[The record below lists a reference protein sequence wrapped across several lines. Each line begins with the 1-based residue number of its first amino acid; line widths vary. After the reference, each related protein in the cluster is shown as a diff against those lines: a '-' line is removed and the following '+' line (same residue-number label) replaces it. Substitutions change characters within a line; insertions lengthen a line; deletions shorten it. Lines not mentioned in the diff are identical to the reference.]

1 MLGSSNDAAIVRS
14 TIELSRSLGLGVVAE
29 GVETEQTW
37 QRLRELG
44 CDAAQGNW
52 LAGPAPADSVPD
64 LVRRLERR
72 LGGAPARA

>member
-1 MLGSSNDAAIVRS
+1 VRS

-52 LAGPAPADSVPD
+52 LAAPAPADSLPD